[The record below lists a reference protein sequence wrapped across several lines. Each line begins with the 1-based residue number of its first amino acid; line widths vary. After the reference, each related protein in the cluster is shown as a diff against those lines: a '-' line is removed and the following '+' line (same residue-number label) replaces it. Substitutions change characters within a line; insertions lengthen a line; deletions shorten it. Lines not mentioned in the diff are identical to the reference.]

1 MSIDSRTGALS
12 HHIFRDLPSLL
23 TAGDVLVFNDSAV
36 FPARLIGRKPT
47 GGKVEILLL
56 HRLPDGNWKYISRPG
71 FKSGHKVIIS
81 PDFWANIIDS
91 EILKLSSND
100 EKLITKYGHTP
111 LPPYIPDSAP
121 EKILRRRYQTVYA
134 RNKGSAAAPTAGLH
148 FTPRLLSLLK
158 NNGIE
163 LEFLTLHVGLG
174 TFKPPTVQQ
183 IAEGRLHSEQ
193 FLLKKDTARRLSQAK
208 SSGRRIIAVGTT
220 TTRVLETLS
229 STSGVLS
236 PDSGQTDIFIKS
248 PYRFKFVDGLIT
260 NFHLPGSS
268 LLMLVSAFAS
278 SDIISRA
285 YQTAIKRNYRFY
297 SFGDAMLII

>member
-1 MSIDSRTGALS
+1 
-12 HHIFRDLPSLL
+12 
-23 TAGDVLVFNDSAV
+23 
-36 FPARLIGRKPT
+36 T

-229 STSGVLS
+229 STSGNLS